1 MMSPRSVT
9 NDEVARVQLEFQLLA
24 RSGLHMDALK
34 PRTINTT
41 REPIHERLMEMTDR
55 SGPETLHQNRRWYGN
70 WRCAL
75 SYHAGAKEQHQ
86 SQSMFTRIRVCL
98 LLVLISAS
106 GLSGADFAMKVTDK
120 NYLDTRGF
128 SVFLYDSTYHPVF
141 VDQKNTAMEMI
152 LHGQRI
158 ATNGDVRLMPTPEQ
172 WDLVAT
178 LKGRHADKA
187 NSRLTADL
195 AFPTFDLSYTLEVA
209 AEPGG
214 VKVSINLDKPLPQK
228 LAGRAGFNLEF
239 LPSIYMGKAYLVDG
253 TKAGIFPRTPDDP
266 MVKVLPLADEPKKAY
281 YLEDWDKAK
290 GYMQPEPFAQ
300 GKAITLGVDDAL
312 ARVNVT
318 SDTADL
324 MLFDGRSRA
333 QNGWFVLR
341 SLIPAGKTTGAIV
354 WHIRPDVIPNWT
366 RPPMIAHSQVGYAP
380 GFSKVAVLELDP
392 NYSAP
397 KTGKVLRLMEDGSY
411 KQVFEGPITPSTT
424 WLRYVY
430 SKFDFTKVNEPGLY
444 VIEYA
449 DQRTAPFPISNDPY
463 ANIWQD
469 SLDHH
474 LAVQMDHVSVREGY
488 RVWHGASHLDDG
500 RMAPVV
506 GEQFDGWNQNA
517 ATDGKYKGG
526 DHIPG
531 MNVGGWYDAGD
542 FDLEEPAQLN
552 VIQSLALAYRAFD
565 LKYDELTVDESARQ
579 VEMHRPDGVPDA
591 VEQVKH
597 GALLILAQFHNIG
610 HAIRGT
616 HEPDLRQYTQV
627 GDGASKTDGRMYD
640 PKLGPNETKGDY
652 SGKPDDR
659 WIFTTNNPYFQ
670 WNAIA
675 ALAAAADTLKGWND
689 TLAKDCL
696 GTAIQAWKDTKAD
709 PTRYPADRS
718 LDREAPTGAP
728 GGGVLAASQGVVS
741 GAQGARKPGGS
752 SGTPTTTGATNAQ
765 TAAPAGRRGFGV
777 ALDWPAAL
785 ELTIA
790 TNGAEPYKSRLK
802 ELFPQM
808 ITPEQMDLHGW
819 TAVRALPYLDASA
832 KDQMREA
839 VKTYMAGLD
848 KRLDATPFGVP
859 PSLGT
864 WGGSGAVV
872 DMAIRMYF
880 LHKAFPEL
888 VSPEYT
894 LRAVNYILGTH
905 PVSSTSY
912 VAGVG
917 TVSKTKT
924 YSNNRAD
931 NSYIPGAVIPGYIII
946 KPDFPE
952 CIDDFGFL
960 WFEDEAVVAGSA
972 SWVVAGNAAEA
983 IIKEAK

>member
-1 MMSPRSVT
+1 M
-9 NDEVARVQLEFQLLA
+9 L
-24 RSGLHMDALK
+24 
-34 PRTINTT
+34 
-41 REPIHERLMEMTDR
+41 
-55 SGPETLHQNRRWYGN
+55 
-70 WRCAL
+70 
-75 SYHAGAKEQHQ
+75 
-86 SQSMFTRIRVCL
+86 TRIRVCL
-98 LLVLISAS
+98 LFALISGPS
-106 GLSGADFAMKVTDK
+106 LFGADFAMTVTDK
-120 NYLDTRGF
+120 NYLDTQGF

-152 LHGQRI
+152 LHGARI

-178 LKGRHADKA
+178 LKERHANKA
-187 NSRLTADL
+187 NNRLTADL
-195 AFPTFDLSYTLEVA
+195 AFPAFDLSYTLEVA

-214 VKVSINLDKPLPQK
+214 VKVSINLDKPLLQK

-253 TKAGIFPRTPDDP
+253 SKAGIFPRTPNDP
-266 MVKVLPLADEPKKAY
+266 MVKVMPLADEPKKAY

-290 GYMQPEPFAQ
+290 GYTEPLPFAE
-300 GKAITLGVDDAL
+300 GKSITLGVDDAL

-324 MLFDGRSRA
+324 MLFDGRDRA

-341 SLIPAGKTTGAIV
+341 SLIPSGKTAGAIV

-392 NYSAP
+392 KYDGP
-397 KTGKVLRLMEDGSY
+397 KTATVLRLMEDGSY
-411 KQVFEGPITPSTT
+411 KQVFEGPITPQTP

-430 SKFDFTKVNEPGLY
+430 SKFDFTPVKDPGLY
-444 VIEYA
+444 VIKYA
-449 DQRTAPFPISNDPY
+449 DQRTAPFPIAENPY

-474 LAVQMDHVSVREGY
+474 LAEQMDHVSVREGY
-488 RVWHGASHLDDG
+488 RMWHGASHLDDG

-506 GEQFDGWNQNA
+506 GEQFDGWNQA
-517 ATDGKYKGG
+517 TATDGKYKGG

-542 FDLEEPAQLN
+542 YDLEEPAQLS
-552 VIQSLALAYRAFD
+552 VIQSLTLAYREFN
-565 LKYDELTVDESARQ
+565 LKYDELTVDETARE
-579 VEMHRPDGVPDA
+579 VEMHRPDGVPDT
-591 VEQVKH
+591 VQQVKH

-627 GDGASKTDGRMYD
+627 GDGASKTDGRIYD
-640 PKLGPNETKGDY
+640 PKLGPNEVKGDY

-659 WIFTTNNPYFQ
+659 WIFTSNNPFFQ

-675 ALAAAADTLKGWND
+675 ALAAAADVLKGYD
-689 TLAKDCL
+689 DALAKDCL
-696 GTAIQAWKDTKAD
+696 ATAIKAWNDEKAH
-709 PTRYPADRS
+709 PTPFPAGGGFGG
-718 LDREAPTGAP
+718 GAP
-728 GGGVLAASQGVVS
+728 AGVLAASQGSLPGGQGNRNGRATS
-741 GAQGARKPGGS
+741 GAAANTAPAN
-752 SGTPTTTGATNAQ
+752 PP
-765 TAAPAGRRGFGV
+765 AAPPANPDRAAFM
-777 ALDWPAAL
+777 ANLDWAAAL

-790 TNGAEPYKSRLK
+790 THGADPYKARLK

-808 ITPEQMDLHGW
+808 ITPQQMGLRGW

-839 VKTYMAGLD
+839 VKNYMTGLD
-848 KRLDATPFGVP
+848 KQLDATPFGVP

-880 LHKAFPEL
+880 LHKAFPDL
-888 VSPEYT
+888 VSSEYT

-931 NSYIPGAVIPGYIII
+931 NAYIPGAVIPGYIII

-972 SWVVAGNAAEA
+972 SWVVAGNAADA
-983 IIKEAK
+983 ITKESQ

>member
-1 MMSPRSVT
+1 
-9 NDEVARVQLEFQLLA
+9 
-24 RSGLHMDALK
+24 
-34 PRTINTT
+34 
-41 REPIHERLMEMTDR
+41 
-55 SGPETLHQNRRWYGN
+55 
-70 WRCAL
+70 
-75 SYHAGAKEQHQ
+75 
-86 SQSMFTRIRVCL
+86 MFTRTRACVL
-98 LLVLISAS
+98 LAVTFSA
-106 GLSGADFAMKVTDK
+106 GVFGADFNMTVTEK
-120 NYLDTRGF
+120 NYLDTHGF

-178 LKGRHADKA
+178 LKGRQPDKA
-187 NSRLTADL
+187 NNRLTAKL
-195 AFPTFDLSYTLEVA
+195 AFPSFDFSYTLEVA

-214 VKVSINLDKPLPQK
+214 VRVSINLDQPLPSK

-253 TKAGIFPRTPDDP
+253 TKAGIFPRTPNDP
-266 MVKVLPLADEPKKAY
+266 MIKVLPLAGEPKKAY

-290 GYMQPEPFAQ
+290 GYTQPLPFVE
-300 GKAITLGVDDAL
+300 GKSITLGIDDAL
-312 ARVNVT
+312 ARINVK

-324 MLFDGRSRA
+324 MLFDGRNRA

-392 NYSAP
+392 NYTGP
-397 KTGKVLRLMEDGSY
+397 KAARVLRLMEDGSY
-411 KQVFEGPITPSTT
+411 KSAFEGPITPSTP

-430 SKFDFTKVNEPGLY
+430 SKFDFTAVKEPGLY

-449 DQRTAPFPISNDPY
+449 GQRTAPFPIAKDVY

-474 LAVQMDHVSVREGY
+474 LAVQMDHVAVREGY

-500 RMAPVV
+500 RLAPVV
-506 GEQFDGWNQNA
+506 GEQFDGWSQA
-517 ATDGKYKGG
+517 TATDGKYKGG

-552 VIQSLALAYRAFD
+552 VIQSLALAYREFN
-565 LKYDELTVDESARQ
+565 LKYDQLTVDETARE

-591 VEQVKH
+591 VQQVKH
-597 GALLILAQFHNIG
+597 GALLILAQFKNIG
-610 HAIRGT
+610 HSIRGT
-616 HEPDLRQYTQV
+616 HEPDLRQYTHL
-627 GDGASKTDGRMYD
+627 GDGATKTDGRIYD
-640 PKLGPNETKGDY
+640 PKLGPNEVKGEY

-659 WIFTTNNPYFQ
+659 WIFTTTNPMNQ
-670 WNAIA
+670 WNGIA
-675 ALAAAADTLKGWND
+675 ALAAAADTLKGWD
-689 TLAKDCL
+689 DALAKDCL
-696 GTAIQAWKDTKAD
+696 ETAIKAWNDEKAH
-709 PTRYPADRS
+709 PTAMQGRGG
-718 LDREAPTGAP
+718 GAP
-728 GGGVLAASQGVVS
+728 ANAPPQGVLAASQGVVA
-741 GAQGARKPGGS
+741 GAAGGRGPTPAAATPPPPGGR
-752 SGTPTTTGATNAQ
+752 GGFAATQ
-765 TAAPAGRRGFGV
+765 
-777 ALDWPAAL
+777 DWAAAL

-790 TNGAEPYKSRLK
+790 THGAEPYKSRLK

-808 ITPEQMDLHGW
+808 ITPQQIGGRGW
-819 TAVRALPYLDASA
+819 TALRALPYLDAGA
-832 KDQMREA
+832 KDQLREA
-839 VKTYMAGLD
+839 VKTYMAGVD
-848 KRLDATPFGVP
+848 KQLDATPFGVP
-859 PSLGT
+859 PSMGT
-864 WGGSGAVV
+864 WGGSGSVV
-872 DMAIRMYF
+872 DMATRMYF
-880 LHKAFPEL
+880 LHRTFPDL
-888 VSPEYT
+888 VSPEYA

-917 TVSKTKT
+917 TVSKTMT
-924 YSNNRAD
+924 YSANRGD
-931 NSYIPGAVIPGYIII
+931 NSYVPGAVIPGYIVI

-952 CIDDFGFL
+952 CIDDFGYL
-960 WFEDEAVVAGSA
+960 WFEHEAVVAGSA
-972 SWVVAGNAAEA
+972 SWVVAGNAADA
-983 IIKEAK
+983 IAREMK

>member
-1 MMSPRSVT
+1 MPYH
-9 NDEVARVQLEFQLLA
+9 VAE
-24 RSGLHMDALK
+24 
-34 PRTINTT
+34 
-41 REPIHERLMEMTDR
+41 
-55 SGPETLHQNRRWYGN
+55 
-70 WRCAL
+70 
-75 SYHAGAKEQHQ
+75 KEQHFIP
-86 SQSMFTRIRVCL
+86 MFTRIIACL
-98 LLVLISAS
+98 LLTLISAQ
-106 GLSGADFAMKVTDK
+106 GLSGADLAMKVTDK
-120 NYLDTRGF
+120 NYLDTQGF

-178 LKGRHADKA
+178 LKDRHADKA
-187 NSRLTADL
+187 NNRISADL
-195 AFPTFDLSYTLEVA
+195 AFPTFDFSYTLEVV

-253 TKAGIFPRTPDDP
+253 TKAGIFPRTPNDP
-266 MVKVLPLADEPKKAY
+266 MVKVMPLPDEPKKAY

-290 GYMQPEPFAQ
+290 GYTQPLPFAE
-300 GKAITLGVDDAL
+300 GKSITLGIDDAL
-312 ARVNVT
+312 ARINVK

-324 MLFDGRSRA
+324 MLFDGRDRA
-333 QNGWFVLR
+333 PNGWFVLR
-341 SLIPAGKTTGAIV
+341 SLIPSGMTTGAVV

-366 RPPMIAHSQVGYAP
+366 RPPVIAHSQVGYAP
-380 GFSKVAVLELDP
+380 GFSKLAVLELDP
-392 NYSAP
+392 KFNAP
-397 KTGKVLRLMEDGSY
+397 KTARVLRLMGDGSY
-411 KQVFEGPITPSTT
+411 KQVFEGPITPSTP

-430 SKFDFTKVNEPGLY
+430 SKFDFTAVEDPGLY

-449 DQRTAPFPISNDPY
+449 EQHTAPFPISKDAY

-474 LAVQMDHVSVREGY
+474 LAAQMDHVSVREGY

-506 GEQFDGWNQNA
+506 GEQFDGWNQST

-552 VIQSLALAYRAFD
+552 VIQSLALAHREFN
-565 LKYDELTVDESARQ
+565 LKYDELTVDETARG
-579 VEMHRPDGVPDA
+579 VEMHRPDGVPDT
-591 VEQVKH
+591 VQQVKH

-627 GDGASKTDGRMYD
+627 GDGASKTDGRIYD
-640 PKLGPNETKGDY
+640 SKLGPNETKGDY

-659 WIFTTNNPYFQ
+659 WIFTTNNPLFQ

-675 ALAAAADTLKGWND
+675 ALAAAADTLKGWD
-689 TLAKDCL
+689 DALAKDCL
-696 GTAIQAWKDTKAD
+696 ETAIKAWKDTTANTTLY
-709 PTRYPADRS
+709 PTSAGP
-718 LDREAPTGAP
+718 DREAPA
-728 GGGVLAASQGVVS
+728 GGVLAASQGMVS
-741 GAQGARKPGGS
+741 GAQGRKPKSS
-752 SGTPTTTGATNAQ
+752 SGTPTNSSAPG
-765 TAAPAGRRGFGV
+765 APATPPAGSGWSRSFVGM
-777 ALDWPAAL
+777 DWSAAL

-802 ELFPQM
+802 ELLPQM
-808 ITPEQMDLHGW
+808 ITPEQMDFNGW
-819 TAVRALPYLDASA
+819 KAVRALPYLDPSA

-839 VKTYMAGLD
+839 VRTYMAGLD
-848 KRLDATPFGVP
+848 KRLDETPFGVP

-880 LHKAFPEL
+880 LHKAFPDL
-888 VSPEYT
+888 VGPEYT

-917 TVSKTKT
+917 TVSKMMT

-931 NSYIPGAVIPGYIII
+931 NAYIPGAVIPGYIII

-972 SWVVAGNAAEA
+972 SWVVAGNAADA
-983 IIKEAK
+983 IIKESK